1 MKNITKYCFDLDGVI
16 CKTKSNNYKKS
27 KPIKDAINKINR
39 LYLEGH
45 YILIYTS
52 RFMGRSNEKVSKAN
66 KMGYQLTLKQLK
78 SWGVKF
84 NKLKLGKPSYDIII
98 DDKSLNYSKDWVKK
112 V

>member
-27 KPIKDAINKINR
+27 KPIKDAINIINR

-66 KMGYQLTLKQLK
+66 KIGYQLTLKTTQI
-78 SWGVKF
+78 
-84 NKLKLGKPSYDIII
+84 LGCKI
-98 DDKSLNYSKDWVKK
+98 
-112 V
+112 

>member
-52 RFMGRSNEKVSKAN
+52 RFMGRSNEKYAKHI
-66 KMGYQLTLKQLK
+66 K
-78 SWGVKF
+78 
-84 NKLKLGKPSYDIII
+84 IE
-98 DDKSLNYSKDWVKK
+98 
-112 V
+112 